1 VSAPATA
8 PSPAPAANAA
18 LERLAD
24 AVGWCGTVAIL
35 GAFALNSFHVLGPRD
50 PCYLLLNLGGAAGVG
65 WVCWRKR
72 AWQAFWL
79 EAVWGLVAAVAL
91 VRAALAG

>member
-1 VSAPATA
+1 VSAPATG
-8 PSPAPAANAA
+8 PGPAANSAR
-18 LERLAD
+18 ERFAD
-24 AVGWCGTVAIL
+24 AVGWCGTAAIL
-35 GAFALNSFHVLGPRD
+35 GAFALNSFHVLGPHDAR
-50 PCYLLLNLGGAAGVG
+50 YLLLNLGGAAGVG

-91 VRAALAG
+91 VRAVVAG